1 MNAQAFREYFD
12 YHFAENRKIWDSYIV
27 ALPQEQF
34 VQNIDYSIGS
44 VRNHIIHLMNV
55 DEAWFSGL
63 RGVQEPEFLDA
74 TTTDNRD
81 IIRAHGDRVEN
92 NVRDYLANLQDDM
105 LFTNP
110 LADEEDKDLVL
121 WQVLLHV
128 INHGTDHRAQA
139 LRLLNDLGVE
149 TAPQDYVF
157 YLYDR
162 LGK

>member
-12 YHFAENRKIWDSYIV
+12 YHFSENRKIWDSYIV

-34 VQNIDYSIGS
+34 IQNIDYSIGS
-44 VRNHIIHLMNV
+44 VRNHLIHLMNV

-110 LADEEDKDLVL
+110 LTDEEDRDLVL

-128 INHGTDHRAQA
+128 INHGTDHRAQV

>member
-63 RGVQEPEFLDA
+63 REVQEPEFLDA

-92 NVRDYLANLQDDM
+92 TMRDYLANLQDDM

-110 LADEEDKDLVL
+110 LADEEDRDLVL

-128 INHGTDHRAQA
+128 INHGTDHRAQV

-157 YLYDR
+157 YIYDR

>member
-1 MNAQAFREYFD
+1 MNAQAFREYFN

-92 NVRDYLANLQDDM
+92 TMRDYLAKLQDDM

-128 INHGTDHRAQA
+128 INHGTDHRAQV
-139 LRLLNDLGVE
+139 LRLLNDLGVK

>member
-1 MNAQAFREYFD
+1 
-12 YHFAENRKIWDSYIV
+12 
-27 ALPQEQF
+27 
-34 VQNIDYSIGS
+34 
-44 VRNHIIHLMNV
+44 MNV

-63 RGVQEPEFLDA
+63 RGRQEPEFLEA

-92 NVRDYLANLQDDM
+92 TMRDYLANLQDDM
-105 LFTNP
+105 LFTKP

-128 INHGTDHRAQA
+128 INHGTDHRAQV

-149 TAPQDYVF
+149 TS
-157 YLYDR
+157 R
-162 LGK
+162 LCLLSLR